1 MKSKIEL
8 TRFIWVTLL
17 IALVAVSI
25 VTRMRLIAIPV
36 ELGLMVGG
44 LIATGFIWYG
54 NGDEKVAAEQQTS
67 ADPEKQKRD
76 RIDEALRRLSDEELI
91 ELRQQLKDGEVSYDE
106 LYREFVG
113 EEGEL
118 IHG

>member
-17 IALVAVSI
+17 IALIAVGI
-25 VTRMRLIAIPV
+25 VTRLRPVAIPL
-36 ELGLMVGG
+36 ELALMVGG
-44 LIATGFIWYG
+44 LVVTGFIWFG
-54 NGDEKVAAEQQTS
+54 QPNEKASSDNDTT

-76 RIDEALRRLSDEELI
+76 RIDEALRRLSDDELLK
-91 ELRQQLKDGEVSYDE
+91 LRQQLKDGEISYDA
-106 LYREFVG
+106 LYQEFIG
-113 EEGEL
+113 EDGEL